1 MKPVYTEAAN
11 LARQNREFVLAT
23 VVNTKGS
30 TPQKPGAALLVRAD
44 GSTVGTLGGG
54 CVEGDI
60 WFAAKEALR
69 ERTGPLFK
77 DYYLNEDIAA
87 RDGLVCGGSMY
98 FYIEP
103 FAQSTEVSDLSS
115 QIENAFEGGE
125 SIAVVTVVNPKTLEL
140 GARLTVAEDG
150 TVTGTLGSATA
161 DALAVTTANKV
172 MPLGK
177 ADHVLTDEGDEIYVA
192 GFTSPATLV
201 LVGGGHVN
209 LQVAKIAQMLG
220 FRVFV
225 TDDRPEF
232 ANRERFTMAEQTN
245 VAPYDKGL
253 DAFHITKNTAIVI
266 GSRGHHYDDLATEAA
281 VRTPATYVGL
291 LGSKRKTVMIYEALL
306 KRGITPERLKQI
318 HSPIGLDLGGRNPEE
333 IAVSIMAEIIAFRHD
348 RPGGAMKIAE
358 AQIDRIVAKIAK
370 AAKTAAAK

>member
-30 TPQKPGAALLVRAD
+30 TPQKPGATLLVRAD

-69 ERTGPLFK
+69 ERTGPVFK

-103 FAQSTEVSDLSS
+103 FEHSTEVSSLSDD
-115 QIENAFEGGE
+115 IESAFNGGE
-125 SIAVVTVVNPKTLEL
+125 SIAVATVVNPKALEL

-150 TVTGTLGSATA
+150 VVTGSLGSPAS
-161 DALAVTTANKV
+161 DALAVKTANRV

-177 ADHVLTDEGDEIYVA
+177 AEHVMTADGDELYVA

-232 ANRERFTMAEQTN
+232 ANRERFAMAQQTS

-266 GSRGHHYDDLATEAA
+266 GSRGHHFDDLATEAA

-306 KRGITPERLKQI
+306 KRGISPERLKEV
-318 HSPIGLDLGGRNPEE
+318 HSPIGLDLGGRSPEE
-333 IAVSIMAEIIAFRHD
+333 IAVSVMAEIVAFRHD
-348 RPGGAMKIAE
+348 RPGGAMKVDE
-358 AQIDRIVAKIAK
+358 AQIDRIVAKLAK
-370 AAKTAAAK
+370 AAKTGAK